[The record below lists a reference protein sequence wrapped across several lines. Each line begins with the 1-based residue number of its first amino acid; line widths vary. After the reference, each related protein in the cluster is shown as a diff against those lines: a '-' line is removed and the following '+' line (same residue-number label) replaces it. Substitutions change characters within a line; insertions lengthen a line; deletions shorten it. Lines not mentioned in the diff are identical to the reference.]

1 MEFDEKLMNRI
12 WLAINKTDTCWLS
25 KYSIKSTGYTEIG
38 ISKNSITKIYR
49 FHRLMLFWNDQT
61 KTTEFNDGKNW
72 LACHTCRNKHC
83 VNPAHLYW
91 GTPLNNGQDKIRD
104 GTNGAGINN
113 NKNKLTEAQVLEI
126 REKYS
131 KKKSK
136 YDREITTRKLAI
148 EYGVNSATLYNIIS
162 RKLWSHLPQT
172 PD

>member
-1 MEFDEKLMNRI
+1 MEFDEKLMKRI
-12 WLAINKTDTCWLS
+12 WSHIEKTDTCWLS
-25 KYSIKSTGYTEIG
+25 KYAIKSTGYCEIG
-38 ISKNSITKIYR
+38 IGSTVKHP

-61 KTTEFNDGKNW
+61 KTTEFADWKNW
-72 LACHTCRNKHC
+72 LACHTCRNRHC

-104 GTNGAGINN
+104 GTNGAGVNN
-113 NKNKLTEAQVLEI
+113 NKNKLTESQVLEI

-131 KKKSK
+131 KKKGK

-148 EYGVNSATLYNIIS
+148 EYKVNKSTMYNIVS
-162 RKLWSHLPQT
+162 GKLWSHLLYT